1 MIPRAVPSETFRRAG
16 WRQTLVLR
24 GLLEVPSGSRRTL
37 AGMPHDA
44 PRGVYSER
52 LALGVVVV
60 QRIAQTDEGFG
71 QSKAHESDAL
81 ETKEIAR

>member
-1 MIPRAVPSETFRRAG
+1 MIHRAVPSETFR
-16 WRQTLVLR
+16 
-24 GLLEVPSGSRRTL
+24 GLLEVQSGSCRTL

-52 LALGVVVV
+52 LALGVVDV
-60 QRIAQTDEGFG
+60 QMITRTDEGFG
-71 QSKAHESDAL
+71 QSKARESDPL